1 MNESN
6 FVTCPPVAPERVAT
20 APTPSAQ
27 RVTLA
32 SARRRNPQATV
43 PSPCVGVCKMDDVAG
58 WCKGCFRTLDEL
70 TGWSRATDAAK
81 LAVWGRVEQRQR

>member
-6 FVTCPPVAPERVAT
+6 FAVSAPVLPERVAT
-20 APTPSAQ
+20 ELTPSVQ

-70 TGWSRATDAAK
+70 TGWSRASDATK
-81 LAVWGRVEQRQR
+81 LAVWARVEQRQR

>member
-6 FVTCPPVAPERVAT
+6 FATCPPAAPEQVASQST
-20 APTPSAQ
+20 SPAH

-32 SARRRNPQATV
+32 SARRRTPQATV

-81 LAVWGRVEQRQR
+81 LAVWARVEQRQR

>member
-1 MNESN
+1 MTESN
-6 FVTCPPVAPERVAT
+6 FAVRAPAAPECVVAE
-20 APTPSAQ
+20 PTPLVQ
-27 RVTLA
+27 RVTLV

-70 TGWSRATDAAK
+70 TGWSRATDVAK
-81 LAVWGRVEQRQR
+81 LAVWARVEQRQR